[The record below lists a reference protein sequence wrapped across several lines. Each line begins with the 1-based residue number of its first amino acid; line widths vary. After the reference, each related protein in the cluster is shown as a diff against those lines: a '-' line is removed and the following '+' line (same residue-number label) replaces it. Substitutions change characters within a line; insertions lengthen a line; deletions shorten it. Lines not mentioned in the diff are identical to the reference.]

1 MRTELMIAPFKPI
14 VYTVTELCDEQEAW
28 AFTQTELLEEFGD
41 WPRLNEAID
50 QALHY
55 WGDTCDCGHFECT
68 NQGYNSHEIII
79 PAIMPIRVQAH
90 FELPLYVL

>member
-1 MRTELMIAPFKPI
+1 MLIAPFKPI

-28 AFTQTELLEEFGD
+28 AFTQTELLEEFGN
-41 WPRLNEAID
+41 WPQLGEAID

-55 WGDTCDCGHFECT
+55 WGDTCDCGYYECI

-79 PAIMPIRVQAH
+79 PAHLPIRVQAH
-90 FELPLYVL
+90 FELPLYVV